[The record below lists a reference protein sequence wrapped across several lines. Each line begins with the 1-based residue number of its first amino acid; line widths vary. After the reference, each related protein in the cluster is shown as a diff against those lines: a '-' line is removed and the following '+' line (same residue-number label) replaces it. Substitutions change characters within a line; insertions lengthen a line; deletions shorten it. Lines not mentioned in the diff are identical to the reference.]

1 MNSPNY
7 NHHCLLR
14 HDPVTARAISRLSHG
29 VARLTANLNPD
40 RQYRHF
46 RTRHAK
52 SRNRTESE
60 STAKDHQSI
69 ATGSKRKWQPDKI
82 ELDTI
87 MELEHSTAVC
97 LKPSMQ
103 SPPSSLLLSS
113 SSSNMESLQH
123 VSVSIDA
130 LNLQTKPIPTFS
142 CSNPV
147 LYKSLS
153 SDHIETMG
161 RYSSGS
167 SMLSVTGSSGNNS
180 ESDASSHDADIEDAD
195 HGDLICFKGGRS
207 LTRISRRK
215 SSVIDKHSYELWRS
229 MDTVYHA
236 SGGGGGGGDS
246 SDGLSINIKI
256 PRLTSI
262 QLHNTTG
269 LYCEHSSSRLSPAIS
284 PSCYQQTKRNNNS
297 GMLASSS
304 SDTNHCRRSRHN
316 KRCKCRLRNKSDTT
330 DDKHGEH
337 ICHKSC
343 AKNGSHSSSSSSSL
357 STEESS
363 DEKRSKGFIVY
374 KHRFTS
380 IPEHQNTCDT
390 DMMNMTSRNKKTI
403 QKIVKSP
410 STIMDNNRCET
421 IVDPFKSKYPL
432 NDSTLDEPVDPELA
446 NLLHGTWPLLST
458 RAKLGYTKA
467 MNSSHSKRYPNSKKR
482 NTPNNNHN
490 NHHHKMKDDSKSIHQ
505 TSIKFI
511 PSKLN
516 QVDGQNDSI
525 LKTDKSNRQM
535 PTPPWMISDNESL
548 RDSDEFDSD
557 HNKKLRTPGVNNQRP
572 CVDNWKAEVSN
583 AEPLTETNKGHRL
596 LQKLGW
602 KPGDKLGQNSKGLIT
617 PVNCKEDNHSFAI

>member
-1 MNSPNY
+1 MNSPNS

-29 VARLTANLNPD
+29 VARLTASLNPD

-60 STAKDHQSI
+60 STLNDRQSI
-69 ATGSKRKWQPDKI
+69 TTGSKRKWQPDKI

-97 LKPSMQ
+97 LKPMQ

-130 LNLQTKPIPTFS
+130 LNLQTKPIPPFS
-142 CSNPV
+142 CSNSI

-153 SDHIETMG
+153 SDHIEAVG

-167 SMLSVTGSSGNNS
+167 SMLSVTGSSDNS

-215 SSVIDKHSYELWRS
+215 SSILDKHSYELWRP

-236 SGGGGGGGDS
+236 SGGGGDS

-262 QLHNTTG
+262 HLHNTSG
-269 LYCEHSSSRLSPAIS
+269 LYCEHSSSRLSPVIS
-284 PSCYQQTKRNNNS
+284 SSYQQTKRNTIS

-304 SDTNHCRRSRHN
+304 SDTNHCHRGRRN
-316 KRCKCRLRNKSDTT
+316 KKCKCRPRNKSDTT

-343 AKNGSHSSSSSSSL
+343 IKNGSHSSSSSSL

-363 DEKRSKGFIVY
+363 DEKRSKGFIAY

-390 DMMNMTSRNKKTI
+390 DMMNVTCRNKKTI
-403 QKIVKSP
+403 QKIIKSP
-410 STIMDNNRCET
+410 STITDNNRCKT
-421 IVDPFKSKYPL
+421 VVDPFNSKYQL
-432 NDSTLDEPVDPELA
+432 DDSTNSTLDEPVDPELV
-446 NLLHGTWPLLST
+446 NLLHGTWPLLSN
-458 RAKLGYTKA
+458 RAKLNYTKA
-467 MNSSHSKRYPNSKKR
+467 MNLSNSKRYPNLKKR
-482 NTPNNNHN
+482 NTPNN
-490 NHHHKMKDDSKSIHQ
+490 HKMKEDSKSIQ
-505 TSIKFI
+505 QNSIKFL
-511 PSKLN
+511 PSKFN
-516 QVDGQNDSI
+516 QFYIQNDSI
-525 LKTDKSNRQM
+525 CKTDKSNRQM

-557 HNKKLRTPGVNNQRP
+557 HNKKVHNPCVNNQRP
-572 CVDNWKAEVSN
+572 CIDNWKAEVSN
-583 AEPLTETNKGHRL
+583 AKPLNETNKGHRL

-602 KPGDKLGQNSKGLIT
+602 KPGDKLGQNDKGLIT
-617 PVNCKEDNHSFAI
+617 PVNCKEDSHSFAI